1 MTLLESWKNEL
12 PSFEEMYD
20 ELSKS
25 NSSEELVVGVLT
37 FEVQWM
43 PDAAGAGEQWNP
55 WGKLLVAALENRQLS
70 ESAVSKIVATIVDWT
85 NEDAEDTR
93 SEAYGLLYTGCVTL
107 DFLEYIPPSYIL
119 NQEKLSQES
128 LKALAKALEN
138 FKSVVEA
145 TEASNEDNVDEVD
158 YESTKSNIA
167 DVLSQISEKISA
179 I

>member
-12 PSFEEMYD
+12 PNFEEMHD

-25 NSSEELVVGVLT
+25 DSSEELVVGVLT

-43 PDAAGAGEQWNP
+43 PDAPGAADQDNP
-55 WGKLLVAALENRQLS
+55 WGMLLIAALENRQLS
-70 ESAVSKIVATIVDWT
+70 ESAISKLVATIVDWARD
-85 NEDAEDTR
+85 DAEETR
-93 SEAYGLLYTGCVTL
+93 TESDGQIYVGCVTA
-107 DFLEYIPPSYIL
+107 DFLEYIPQSYVL

-145 TEASNEDNVDEVD
+145 TEASNEDNADGVD
-158 YESTKSNIA
+158 YEFYKNNIA

-179 I
+179 T